1 MKRSQVNEAVR
12 EAAAFFQS
20 NGWTLP
26 PDPAWDVTDF
36 GLGHFKS
43 NGLVL
48 VNLANETEYCE
59 KLMFAVKNQQTP
71 AHCHQ
76 KKKEDIICRKGELMI
91 QVWPEHPEEADFPFT
106 FQVQVN
112 NTRRAVRSGEVLRL
126 TSGERITLEPGIYH
140 AYYPESEG
148 CIIGEVSTA
157 NDDLNDNFFLDP
169 GVGRYPKMEEDE
181 PPLVRLVYEK
191 I

>member
-12 EAAAFFQS
+12 RAAAFFQS
-20 NGWTLP
+20 NGWALP

-36 GLGHFKS
+36 GLGNFKRK
-43 NGLVL
+43 GLVL
-48 VNLANETEYCE
+48 VNLANEPEYCE
-59 KLMFAVKNQQTP
+59 KLMFAIKDQHIP

-76 KKKEDIICRKGELMI
+76 NKKEDIICRKGVLMV
-91 QVWPEHPEEADFPFT
+91 QVWPEHPNEADFPLT
-106 FQVQVN
+106 FHVQVN
-112 NTRRAVRSGEVLRL
+112 NTKRAVRSGEILRL

-148 CIIGEVSTA
+148 CIIGEVSTV

-169 GVGRYPKMEEDE
+169 GVGRYSQMEEDE
-181 PPLVRLVYEK
+181 PPLVKLVNEK